1 MASSAEIVD
10 LTEDDD
16 IDLEGDDE
24 DHLEPQ
30 GDEDDAA
37 PEGGED
43 EASPDDAAATAEED
57 DADVV
62 SFGGVDLRDED
73 EPEHIAD
80 LRKRYREEKRRR
92 EQLEQQLA
100 PTVEDIGPE
109 PNMDDYWDRDDPQG
123 DFKRDLLAWN
133 GKKQTAEAGRAKQ
146 REQQEAVQREYEAD
160 VGEMQTQRAALK
172 VRDFDAAEE
181 RVSASLDPAQQAIL
195 TQVAKNK
202 AALWYALGK
211 NPDRLA
217 ALAKITNYA
226 KFAGEVAR
234 LDMETRVSRKPTTT
248 PERNVRGSGGTFNGK
263 AASDAKLE
271 RLEREAEKTGVR
283 THVIAYKRELAAAK
297 R

>member
-1 MASSAEIVD
+1 MATQ
-10 LTEDDD
+10 LEDEQFDAD
-16 IDLEGDDE
+16 ELDTSGIDLDDGDEGQDDATPEGVEDEGDE
-24 DHLEPQ
+24 V
-30 GDEDDAA
+30 DAT
-37 PEGGED
+37 G
-43 EASPDDAAATAEED
+43 SEED

-80 LRKRYREEKRRR
+80 LRRRYREEKRRR

-100 PTVEDIGPE
+100 PAVEDVGPE
-109 PNMDDYWDRDDPQG
+109 PNMDDYWERDDPQG
-123 DFKRDLLAWN
+123 DFKRDLLAHN
-133 GKKQTAEAGRAKQ
+133 AKKQAAEAGRAKQ
-146 REQQEAVQREYEAD
+146 REQQEVVQREYEAD
-160 VGEMQTQRAALK
+160 VDEMQTQRAALK

-181 RVSASLDPAQQAIL
+181 RVSAALDPAQQAIL

-248 PERNVRGSGGTFNGK
+248 PERNVRGTGGTFNGK
-263 AASDAKLE
+263 AAADAKMA
-271 RLEREAEKTGVR
+271 RLEAEAAKTGDR
-283 THVIAYKRELAAAK
+283 SAIARYRYEQRQAG